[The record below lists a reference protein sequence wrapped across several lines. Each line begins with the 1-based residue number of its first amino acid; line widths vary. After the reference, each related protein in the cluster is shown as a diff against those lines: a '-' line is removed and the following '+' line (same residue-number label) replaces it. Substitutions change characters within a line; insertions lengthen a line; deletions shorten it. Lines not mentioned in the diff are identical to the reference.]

1 MSITLSKRWLVA
13 PAIPETLAR
22 RYRGVSPVMAQVLYN
37 RGFDNPDDAARFF
50 YVKEVDQTQHSP
62 FNLDDMPK
70 AISRL
75 RTALRK
81 GEKIVVYGD
90 FDADGVTS
98 TALMVQTL
106 RALGGLAMPYIPHRA
121 DEGYGLNTPA
131 LQKLASEG
139 VKVVVTVDC
148 GIRSVQ
154 EVEDGKAVGLD
165 IIVSDHHSLGPEL
178 PDAYAVINC
187 KREKYP
193 EKMLAGV
200 GVAYKIASGL
210 ALAENQNSKGRR
222 NGGGN
227 GNGAASNGHYPNGA
241 FHPDSLLDLVAIGT
255 VADLMPL
262 NRLENR
268 ALVQRGLQL
277 INQGTRPGLRA
288 LLEVAGVKPG
298 EVTATTI
305 GYIIGP
311 RINAAGRLDDAMVAY
326 NALAAPTYEEA
337 LPWAEK
343 LQALN
348 VQRQEITR
356 DAQDKIRSKLDTD
369 FTSPLIFASD
379 STFTPGIVGLVAGR
393 LVEEFFLP
401 AIVMEEGDEE
411 SRASCRSIPQ
421 FDITAALDNC
431 ADLLVRHGGHAL
443 AAGFTVRNE
452 NIPALIDRLT
462 GLAKDSLHGQT
473 LVPTLEID
481 AELSMGQVNEEL
493 VREIGMLEPT
503 GHDNPRPVFCLRNA
517 RVLEVRTVGK
527 DERHL
532 RIKIARAGQPPLDC
546 IGFGLGEW
554 AYTLPDCVDVAF
566 ELEINEWNGRRNL
579 QLKLQDVRP
588 AES

>member
-1 MSITLSKRWLVA
+1 MSITLTKRWLVA
-13 PAIPETLAR
+13 PAIPDALAH
-22 RYRGVSPVMAQVLYN
+22 RYRGVSRVMAQILYN

-50 YVKEVDQTQHSP
+50 YVKEVDHTQHSP

-98 TALMVQTL
+98 TTLMVQTL
-106 RALGGLAMPYIPHRA
+106 RALGGHAIPYIPHRA

-131 LQKLASEG
+131 LHKLAADG

-154 EVEDGKAVGLD
+154 EVEDGNAVGLD

-178 PDAYAVINC
+178 PNAYAVINC

-200 GVAYKIASGL
+200 GVAYKIAAGL
-210 ALAENQNSKGRR
+210 ALAENQNNKGRR
-222 NGGGN
+222 
-227 GNGAASNGHYPNGA
+227 NGA

-277 INQGTRPGLRA
+277 INQGNRPGLRA
-288 LLEVAGVKPG
+288 LLEVAGVKLG
-298 EVTATTI
+298 DVTAMTI
-305 GYIIGP
+305 GYVIGP

-326 NALAAPTYEEA
+326 NVLAAPTYEDA

-343 LQALN
+343 LQSLN

-356 DAQDKIRSKLDTD
+356 EAQDKIRTKLDTD

-401 AIVMEEGDEE
+401 AVVMEEGDEE

-421 FDITAALDNC
+421 FDITAALDTC

-452 NIPALIDRLT
+452 NIPALMDRLT

-481 AELSMGQVNEEL
+481 AELSMAQVNEEL

-532 RIKIARAGQPPLDC
+532 RIKLARAGQPPLDC

-588 AES
+588 TES